1 MAAQDR
7 LIESFPADEAL
18 DASTVAQLG
27 SLLTEPEVELGCRG
41 LNAGKAPGPDG
52 LIAELYRHCPALWA
66 PILCASFNAAFHVGR
81 MSPQQRQ
88 GIICLIYKKKA
99 KADLANWRPVT
110 LVSKQ
115 YAVCS
120 LCLNNRWTPHAP
132 KVLLTDQAGFTAG
145 RQMFWNIRKSLD
157 AVDFARERDLDLALV
172 AFPHEIYCH
181 TAARR

>member
-1 MAAQDR
+1 MRWGQTTTAQKFNFFFLQVDG
-7 LIESFPADEAL
+7 PA
-18 DASTVAQLG
+18 G
-27 SLLTEPEVELGCRG
+27 
-41 LNAGKAPGPDG
+41 
-52 LIAELYRHCPALWA
+52 PALWA